1 MGVLG
6 ARARPDALAAMTE
19 ELFSTQGHIDP
30 LDDADARFLSVRLT
44 MTEC

>member
-19 ELFSTQGHIDP
+19 ELLSTQGHIDL
-30 LDDADARFLSVRLT
+30 LDAADAEVL
-44 MTEC
+44 ECPSHDD

>member
-19 ELFSTQGHIDP
+19 ELFSTQGHMDP
-30 LDDADARFLSVRLT
+30 LDDADADAEIL
-44 MTEC
+44 ECPSHDD